1 MIIRLKYYL
10 CMTILLCYSISGY
23 SQDINIKGYVIDS
36 LSGDYLSGA
45 NVFDTINH
53 IGAVTNK
60 NGFFSIRS
68 IKRNALLRVSYIGY
82 HEKNIPMD
90 NIRDTTLYIYLILTP
105 EEIKEVTILSNRE
118 KIIRYREGLSRIS
131 PKTISRLPMLLGEKD
146 PLKALQYLPGIKMGA
161 EGTSALYVRGGGPD
175 QNLLLVD
182 DIPVYNPGHLFGFV
196 SILDH
201 NCIKNVNII
210 KGGFPARYG
219 GRLSSVLD
227 VSLTS
232 GDSAGFGGNCSLGIV
247 SAGLSVKGPVT
258 GRGVTFAF
266 CARRSYID
274 FFSKWIEFLEMPIP
288 DYNFDDILSK
298 IEYNW
303 DNHNI
308 SFTFINNF
316 DRVFE
321 RYEESDTDES
331 GKYQEEVDNTLL
343 WGNRGISLGYN
354 TSINKRLSLHA
365 SVCRSR
371 YVSDRQD
378 RISTSYTDFDTG
390 VTGTSDY
397 QQSLK
402 SDIQN
407 IILNS
412 NVDLKINN
420 NYHIKT
426 GFQQT
431 FATLNPNTNLYIRE
445 DIESYNQA
453 LSAHENPYTSDIYIE
468 NILSLFSKLDL
479 NIGMR
484 YSLYV
489 NNKESANYFE
499 PRLALTYTISRA
511 FLAKVAYSKTHQY
524 VHLLTSSKIGL
535 AKDFWIPATHGVKP
549 GESDQYN
556 ISFLFLKGNY
566 SLSVEAY
573 FKDMNNLYEYKDGA
587 SYANNTWEELIDRG
601 KGRAYGIELLFEKSF
616 GRTMSW
622 IGYTLSRSERKFE
635 TISYGKT
642 FPYRYDRTHDI
653 SIVILYKFNEKM
665 NCSVDWVY
673 GTGNAFTFPTAR
685 FLGNFE
691 YISSRN
697 NLRAPAYHRLDFN
710 INFIKKKR
718 IITHDLSVGIYNIY
732 NRINPFYLKYIPDE
746 NKIYKVGLFPIL
758 PFIKYTIGL

>member
-1 MIIRLKYYL
+1 MIR
-10 CMTILLCYSISGY
+10 
-23 SQDINIKGYVIDS
+23 GYVIDS
-36 LSGDYLSGA
+36 LSGEYLSGA
-45 NVFDTINH
+45 NVFDAINN

-68 IKRNALLRVSYIGY
+68 NNKNVSVRVSYIGY
-82 HEKNIPMD
+82 NEKNIAVE
-90 NIRDTTLYIYLILTP
+90 NIRDTTLYIYLVPTP

-118 KIIRYREGLSRIS
+118 RMTRFREGLSRIS
-131 PKTISRLPMLLGEKD
+131 LKTISGLPMLLGEKD

-201 NCIKNVNII
+201 NCIENINII

-227 VSLTS
+227 VNLTS
-232 GDSAGFGGNCSLGIV
+232 GDSTGFGGNCSISIV

-258 GRGVTFAF
+258 RQGVNVAF

-274 FFSKWIEFLEMPIP
+274 FFHKWIEFFEMSVP

-298 IEYNW
+298 IEYGW
-303 DNHNI
+303 DKHNI
-308 SFTFINNF
+308 SFTFINNY
-316 DRVFE
+316 DRLFE
-321 RYEESDTDES
+321 RLEESDTDES
-331 GKYQEEVDNTLL
+331 GKYQEKVDNTLL

-354 TSINKRLSLHA
+354 TPLNQRLSLHA
-365 SVCRSR
+365 SACWSR
-371 YVSDRQD
+371 YVSDRTD
-378 RISTSYTDFDTG
+378 MISTSYTDFNTG
-390 VTGTSDY
+390 IISTNDY
-397 QQSLK
+397 KQSLR

-412 NVDLKINN
+412 NVDFIINN
-420 NYHIKT
+420 NYQVKT

-431 FATLNPNTNLYIRE
+431 FATLNPNSALYVRE
-445 DIESYNQA
+445 DTNSYDQA
-453 LSAHENPYTSDIYIE
+453 LSANENSYTGDIYVE
-468 NILSLFSKLDL
+468 NIISLFSKLNI

-484 YSLYV
+484 YSLYI
-489 NNKESANYFE
+489 NNGASANYFE
-499 PRLALTYTISRA
+499 PRFALTYTISRA
-511 FLAKVAYSKTHQY
+511 FLAKAAYSKTHQY

-535 AKDFWIPATHGVKP
+535 AKDFWIPAARGVKP
-549 GESDQYN
+549 GESGQYN
-556 ISFLFLKGNY
+556 LSFLFLKGNY

-573 FKDMNNLYEYKDGA
+573 YKDMNNLYEYKDGA
-587 SYANNTWEELIDRG
+587 VYANDTWEELIERG
-601 KGRAYGIELLFEKSF
+601 EGRAYGIEFLLEKSF
-616 GRTMSW
+616 GRTTGW

-635 TISYGKT
+635 TINYGKT

-653 SIVILYKFNEKM
+653 SIVIMHKFNEKI

-673 GTGNAFTFPTAR
+673 GTGNAFTFPTAE
-685 FLGNFE
+685 FMGNLE
-691 YISSRN
+691 YIGSRN

-718 IITHDLSVGIYNIY
+718 IITHDLNIGIYNLY
-732 NRINPFYLKYIPDE
+732 NRTNPFYLQYFSDE
-746 NKIYKVGLFPIL
+746 KIIYMVGLFPIL
-758 PFIKYTIGL
+758 PFIKYTIGF